1 MNNESYIPEII
12 TRVAIIDD
20 QPDVRDSI
28 AEKVK
33 DANFTALSE
42 SGDVTLELDSC
53 IARIR
58 NNANAAIFDCHLSH
72 KNYATF
78 NGIHAIKKMYLLLFP
93 ALLITSY
100 VNADSLEIQQ
110 ARQYIPVI
118 LQPDTVSPDIII
130 QGFKLCQ
137 NEFAGI
143 YSPERRPWRS
153 LVRVEG
159 ITDDNNSVYVVV
171 PSWDAREKF
180 RVPISMF
187 PVQVQDE
194 KILGMRFFSKV
205 NIGAEDYHE
214 VYFDGFELAEKP
226 KGKYA
231 NLLRG

>member
-1 MNNESYIPEII
+1 MDSEGYIHKTI

-28 AEKVK
+28 AEKVE
-33 DANFTALSE
+33 DANFTALPE

-53 IARIR
+53 IEKIQK
-58 NNANAAIFDCHLSH
+58 NANAAIFDCHLSH

-100 VNADSLEIQQ
+100 ANADLLEIQQ
-110 ARQYIPVI
+110 ARKYIPIV
-118 LQPDTVSPDIII
+118 LQPETVSPDIII
-130 QGFKLCQ
+130 EGFKLCQ
-137 NEFAGI
+137 NEFAGV

-153 LVRVEG
+153 LVRVEDFTG
-159 ITDDNNSVYVVV
+159 DSVYVVV

-187 PVQVQDE
+187 PFEIRNE

-214 VYFDGFELAEKP
+214 VYLDGFELVEKP

-231 NLLRG
+231 SLLRG